1 MDTLLLTFALVGF
14 LAVVLL
20 LEGGFM
26 LWNSS
31 RSAEARR
38 LQDRLRLL
46 ATGERLSVDSQILRQ
61 DLMKQMPAA
70 YRLLFGAQ
78 RLQRLDRLLLQS
90 GLKRTVP
97 SLLGLCVGGAI
108 VGLVLGIFLP
118 LPWWAAPALAAG
130 IGSLPYLQVM
140 HARRR
145 RLHAI
150 EQQLPDA
157 LDLMSRALRA
167 GHAFPSAV
175 QMTGTEGPEPIAGE
189 FRITF
194 DEVNY
199 GVPMQDALANLAT
212 RVPVT
217 DLRFFVIAVAIQ
229 RETGGNLTELLDKL
243 SALIR
248 ERFKLLGTIRVLSSE
263 GRLSAWILSALPF
276 VLVGL
281 INFIN
286 PKFMG
291 LLWNDPGGLIAVYI
305 SLGLMVTGIFW
316 MTRIVKIRV

>member
-1 MDTLLLTFALVGF
+1 MDTLLLSFALVGF

-26 LWNSS
+26 LWSS
-31 RSAEARR
+31 NRSAEAKR

-46 ATGERLSVDSQILRQ
+46 STGERLSFESQILRE
-61 DLMKQMPAA
+61 DLLKQMPAL
-70 YRLLFGAQ
+70 YRLLFNAQ
-78 RLQRLDRLLLQS
+78 QLQRFDRILLQS
-90 GLKRTVP
+90 GMKRTLPGLIGMCAGAAVIGLALWAFLPVP
-97 SLLGLCVGGAI
+97 WWGAPILAGGLGL
-108 VGLVLGIFLP
+108 LP
-118 LPWWAAPALAAG
+118 LA
-130 IGSLPYLQVM
+130 QVL
-140 HARRR
+140 HARSK
-145 RLHAI
+145 RLLAI
-150 EQQLPDA
+150 ERQLPDA

-175 QMTGTEGPEPIAGE
+175 QMTGDEGPEPIAGE

-243 SALIR
+243 GTLIR
-248 ERFKLLGTIRVLSSE
+248 ARFKLLGTIRVLSSE

-276 VLVGL
+276 VLMTI
-281 INFIN
+281 INLIN
-286 PKFMG
+286 PKFMS
-291 LLWNDPGGLIAVYI
+291 LLWKDPAGLIACYI
-305 SLGLMVTGIFW
+305 SLALMVLGIFW
-316 MTRIVKIRV
+316 MWRIIKIRV